1 MSETDVKRATSGS
14 TKYGAGA
21 ERRKHLSPEDK
32 IKAVMKEFEQGT
44 LHSGDGKL
52 VTDRKQA
59 AAIAYSEAGQSKNT
73 ESVNKYL

>member
-1 MSETDVKRATSGS
+1 MSEADVKKATTGS

-32 IKAVMKEFEQGT
+32 IKAVMKEFDQGT

-52 VTDRKQA
+52 VTDRSQA
-59 AAIAYSEAGQSKNT
+59 LAIGYSEARESKNA